1 MSKDPSALPNTGAR
15 SSIQVQS
22 FDVPVGC
29 VAFWVSDDSASNL
42 WMQVGYYICDGSTP
56 VVFTQVWNLASYT
69 VVYAN
74 ILSSTPTAGI
84 HQFAVYLQSGT
95 TWVATYDGTVV
106 GSYDLGASVS
116 SSSYPV
122 YALTEENGLAAA
134 ISIPHPRWEERPLL
148 LCTLAPGHAIESE
161 ELLKHMAQSV
171 AKWWL
176 PDEIVFVDRLP
187 LTGTGKIDKKALRQQ
202 YAERGSTFSR

>member
-29 VAFWVSDDSASNL
+29 VAFWVSDDSAGNL

-74 ILSSTPTAGI
+74 ILSSTPTPGI

-95 TWVATYDGTVV
+95 TWAATYDGTVV

-122 YALTEENGLAAA
+122 YAMSEENGLAAA
-134 ISIPHPRWEERPLL
+134 ISIPTTSFSLGIQAQVNGVWVDPASISVYNYGGDWGLQGPGQNQLMAADSFIVGGSLPNPSYGSPL
-148 LCTLAPGHAIESE
+148 
-161 ELLKHMAQSV
+161 
-171 AKWWL
+171 
-176 PDEIVFVDRLP
+176 
-187 LTGTGKIDKKALRQQ
+187 
-202 YAERGSTFSR
+202 

>member
-1 MSKDPSALPNTGAR
+1 MSRDPSALPNTGVR

-22 FDVPVGC
+22 YDVRVGC

-74 ILSSTPTAGI
+74 ALSSAPTPGV

-106 GSYDLGASVS
+106 GSYNLGASVS

-122 YALTEENGLAAA
+122 YAMSEENGLAAP
-134 ISIPHPRWEERPLL
+134 ISIPV
-148 LCTLAPGHAIESE
+148 TAF
-161 ELLKHMAQSV
+161 SV
-171 AKWWL
+171 AIQAQVNGAWVSPASILVYNYGGTWGL
-176 PDEIVFVDRLP
+176 QGPYQNPLMAADSFVVGGSFPSPSGGSP
-187 LTGTGKIDKKALRQQ
+187 L
-202 YAERGSTFSR
+202 

>member
-29 VAFWVSDDSASNL
+29 VAFWVSVDSAGNL

-74 ILSSTPTAGI
+74 ILSSTPTPGI

-95 TWVATYDGTVV
+95 TWAATYDGTVV

-122 YALTEENGLAAA
+122 YAMSEENGLAAA
-134 ISIPHPRWEERPLL
+134 ISIPTTSFSLGIQAQVNGVWVDPASISVYNYGGTWGLQGPGQNPL
-148 LCTLAPGHAIESE
+148 
-161 ELLKHMAQSV
+161 MAADSFV
-171 AKWWL
+171 VGGSL
-176 PDEIVFVDRLP
+176 PSPSNCSP
-187 LTGTGKIDKKALRQQ
+187 L
-202 YAERGSTFSR
+202 